1 MNNQAVSVEKGSS
14 RFTPTNPCLR
24 GILKLFSDEKSADVI
39 FNVNNGGQ
47 QGQIFYAHRLILQ
60 ANAPY
65 LLEYCENCGC
75 VNDGGEDDK
84 SEAIVS
90 VPIDDICPVIFGHLL
105 YYVYGGTVSD
115 KVLQVRINRLYAYCK
130 SVSCMFSFS

>member
-1 MNNQAVSVEKGSS
+1 MQNILHGITMNNQAVSVEKGSN
-14 RFTPTNPCLR
+14 RFTPSNPCLR
-24 GILKLFSDEKSADVI
+24 GILKLFSDEKSADII

-75 VNDGGEDDK
+75 VVDDG
-84 SEAIVS
+84 SEGIKS
-90 VPIDDICPVIFGHLL
+90 VPIDDVCPDIFGHLL

-115 KVLQVRINRLYAYCK
+115 KVLQVRTNRLPIL
-130 SVSCMFSFS
+130 

>member
-1 MNNQAVSVEKGSS
+1 MQNIFHGITMNNQAVSVEKGTNL
-14 RFTPTNPCLR
+14 FIPTNPCLR
-24 GILKLFSDEKSADVI
+24 GVLKLFSDEKSADII

-75 VNDGGEDDK
+75 VDDDG
-84 SEAIVS
+84 SEGIKS
-90 VPIDDICPVIFGHLL
+90 VPIDDVCPDIFGHLL

-115 KVLQVRINRLYAYCK
+115 KVLQVRTNRLPIL
-130 SVSCMFSFS
+130 